1 MVIRIAYRHEE
12 MMRMYWK
19 MTKDDNRP
27 MYLIPRGGG
36 KSAPP
41 PAFSKLLEK
50 KLKLKLHDISKLRL
64 LQLKNNNL
72 IIYIL

>member
-1 MVIRIAYRHEE
+1 MVIRLAYRHEE

-27 MYLIPRGGG
+27 MYLIPQG
-36 KSAPP
+36 KLAPP

>member
-1 MVIRIAYRHEE
+1 MVIRLAYRREE
-12 MMRMYWK
+12 MVRTYWK

-27 MYLIPRGGG
+27 MYLIPPGGG
-36 KSAPP
+36 ESAPFQLFP
-41 PAFSKLLEK
+41 NYSKK